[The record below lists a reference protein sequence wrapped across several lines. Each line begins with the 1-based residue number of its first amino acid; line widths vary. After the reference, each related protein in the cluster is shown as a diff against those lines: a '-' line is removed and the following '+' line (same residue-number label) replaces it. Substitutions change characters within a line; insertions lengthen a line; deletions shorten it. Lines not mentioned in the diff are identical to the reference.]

1 MTGRHRSVVG
11 LPDSDPVPGHASDDD
26 AAAVTFG
33 ALFRNRDFA
42 VLYFASAQS
51 LLGDQ
56 LARVALA
63 ILVFTRTGSGLATAA
78 TYALTFLPAVIGGL
92 LLSGLADS
100 RPRRGL
106 MVICDLVRAGLFAL
120 MAIPGIPLP
129 LLCVLLVVAV
139 LAGSPYS
146 AAEPAV
152 VADIFTGAALSGRG
166 RAADGDLAGDAVDRI
181 RRRRRRRRDHRA
193 EPGPGD
199 RRRHVRA
206 RRRSSSDSG
215 CPGSRCRRPVPGC
228 CASCAAGPRDRARP
242 AAAGAARVRLA
253 DRVLGH
259 PGGVGGSVREC
270 SRRWP
275 DRGRTTACRQPDGE
289 SDRHGGAHPMGATGI
304 AIPLARATCCCRRIA
319 AGCLCGQSADLVGGA
334 VVGDLRRVQ
343 LLPCRP
349 DRRVRGD
356 RAVEDP
362 RSGDRAGKFQPVGRA
377 GRRAADRRGDDRVVG
392 SSSRHRCRRR
402 RGFGLGDRP
411 GAEPSRS
418 GDAAPGRSSPWV
430 L

>member
-11 LPDSDPVPGHASDDD
+11 SPAPRPAADERTDD
-26 AAAVTFG
+26 AADVTFG

-78 TYALTFLPAVIGGL
+78 TYALTFLPAFVGGV

-129 LLCVLLVVAV
+129 VLCVLLVVAV

-152 VADIFTGAALSGRG
+152 IADIFTGARYQ
-166 RAADGDLAGDAVDRI
+166 AAVGLRTATSQAMQLIGFAAGGLVVAITGPDLALVIDA
-181 RRRRRRRRDHRA
+181 A
-193 EPGPGD
+193 TF
-199 RRRHVRA
+199 
-206 RRRSSSDSG
+206 
-215 CPGSRCRRPVPGC
+215 
-228 CASCAAGPRDRARP
+228 
-242 AAAGAARVRLA
+242 
-253 DRVLGH
+253 VL
-259 PGGVGGSVREC
+259 
-270 SRRWP
+270 
-275 DRGRTTACRQPDGE
+275 
-289 SDRHGGAHPMGATGI
+289 
-304 AIPLARATCCCRRIA
+304 
-319 AGCLCGQSADLVGGA
+319 GA
-334 VVGDLRRVQ
+334 VVV
-343 LLPCRP
+343 
-349 DRRVRGD
+349 
-356 RAVEDP
+356 
-362 RSGDRAGKFQPVGRA
+362 
-377 GRRAADRRGDDRVVG
+377 
-392 SSSRHRCRRR
+392 
-402 RGFGLGDRP
+402 GFGLSRIPVPAP
-411 GAEPSRS
+411 GARMLRQLRGGARTIAHDPRLRVLLGFAWLTAFWVIPEGLAAPFAHAHGGGPTSVGLLLAANPTGNLVGTVVLTRWVRPASRS
-418 GDAAPGRSSPWV
+418 RLLGVLAVAAGLPLVACAGNPPIWLGVLLWGTCGVCSSYLVVLIAEFVAIVPSNTRGQAIGLASSSLLAAQGVGLLIGGVMTAWWGPAVAIAVAGAVGSGLAIGLVLSRREARAAPGRSRPWV